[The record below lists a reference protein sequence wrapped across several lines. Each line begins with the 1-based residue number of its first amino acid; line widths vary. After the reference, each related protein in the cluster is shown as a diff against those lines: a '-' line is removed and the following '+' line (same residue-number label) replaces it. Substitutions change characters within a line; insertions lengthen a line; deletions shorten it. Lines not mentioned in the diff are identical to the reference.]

1 MKTYLVTGAA
11 GFIGSNYLKYIL
23 NKYKN
28 DDIRVIVV
36 DVLTY
41 AGNLGTI
48 ANEIKD
54 ERVKFEKVDIR
65 DQREIARIFSENEV
79 DFVVNFAAESHV
91 DRSIEN
97 PQIFLETNIL
107 GTQNLLENAKKAWT
121 IAKDE
126 NGYPVYKDGVKYLQV
141 STDEV
146 YGSLSKDYDTA
157 IDLVIDDEEVKKVV
171 KNRKNLKTYGK
182 KFFTEKTALDPRSP
196 YSASKASAD
205 HIVIAYGETYKMPI
219 NITRCSNNYGP
230 YHFPEKLIPLMIKN
244 VLEGKKLP
252 VYGKGDNVRDWLY
265 VEDHCKGIDLVLRN
279 ADIYEI
285 YNIGGFNE
293 EQNINIVK
301 LVIDILREEIEN
313 NDEYKKVLKT
323 DLQNIN
329 YDLITYVQDRLGHDM
344 RYAIDPSKIA
354 RDLGW
359 YPETDFETGIRKTV
373 KWYLEHQNW
382 VNEVV
387 SGDYQKYYE
396 EMYGNK

>member
-65 DQREIARIFSENEV
+65 DQREIARVFSENEV

-126 NGYPVYKDGVKYLQV
+126 NGYPIYKDGVKYLQV

-157 IDLVIDDEEVKKVV
+157 IDLVIDDDEVKKVV
-171 KNRKNLKTYGK
+171 KNRTNLKTYGK
-182 KFFTEKTALDPRSP
+182 NFFTEKTALDPRSP

-373 KWYLEHQNW
+373 KWYLEHQDW

-396 EMYGNK
+396 EMYGNE